1 MPEYR
6 YPKTSVIAM
15 SRGER
20 ARLRLYSKRE
30 LEVNEPQKIKHFV
43 KDYVLE
49 EGQVASGVASVAGGF
64 SSGVDEVVVMVEKS
78 LLQKFTT
85 ALDLC
90 VGRGEITK
98 GQRESVTVV
107 ATEKKESEAPKG
119 VVGDPGP
126 KGAKGEEGKDEL
138 PDKWAEPAPVKKEA
152 PKKKAAKKTAK
163 KKTAKKKEPKPKV
176 EEPKPK
182 SEEDEALDSFEK
194 DINAAFGISDDD
206 DE

>member
-163 KKTAKKKEPKPKV
+163 KKPAKKK
-176 EEPKPK
+176 EPKPK